1 MMLSFIN
8 QIRVKCISTSSKV
21 LFVILEIR
29 IIERVRVRR
38 LIYVISIVAH
48 WWINTSVCLFLVAF
62 HCTKWDI
69 FQESIVMGRRKV
81 LIRNWM
87 IGSRVLWR
95 KTRGSDCVV
104 FQYWI
109 GSGSCSKSFF
119 VDAHVRYWILWI
131 QKWLLQLFN
140 HFVPLIE
147 ASLSDFWVPRKPWFA
162 IQWLLN
168 FGCWEKWS
176 FHRYLFFKGSSSAVA
191 ATKWWTF
198 DFRIFSQRWLELIW
212 TCWPI
217 HRRLHKASL
226 IMHNIAISSCSI
238 LFVLLKIARFCRIRY
253 LVSFWA
259 KWI

>member
-8 QIRVKCISTSSKV
+8 QIGVKCISASSKV

-29 IIERVRVRR
+29 IIERIIVRR
-38 LIYVISIVAH
+38 LIYVITIVAH
-48 WWINTSVCLFLVAF
+48 WWINTSVFLVAF

-69 FQESIVMGRRKV
+69 FQESIVMGWRKV

-104 FQYWI
+104 FEYWI
-109 GSGSCSKSFF
+109 GSGACSKSFSF
-119 VDAHVRYWILWI
+119 DDCMRYLILWI
-131 QKWLLQLFN
+131 KKWLLQLIN
-140 HFVPLIE
+140 HLVPLIE
-147 ASLSDFWVPRKPWFA
+147 ASLSDIWVPRKPRFA
-162 IQWLLN
+162 IQWLLY
-168 FGCWEKWS
+168 FRCREKWS
-176 FHRYLFFKGSSSAVA
+176 FRRHVSFKGSSSAIA
-191 ATKWWTF
+191 ATRWRTF

-226 IMHNIAISSCSI
+226 IMHNIAISSCSV
-238 LFVLLKIARFCRIRY
+238 LFVVLKIARFCRIWY

-259 KWI
+259 SWI